1 MKPYNEKPETP
12 DNIYEIN
19 QEDIR
24 NNETFEGGTSSK
36 NDNNNNIDIK
46 YEEQNIH
53 NSQEINDNFYSND
66 NYSIE
71 YNYTPQKK
79 SRKLQ
84 FYKFLFYSIKTEIKV
99 NDFLKLI
106 RTSNYAEI
114 PLWVLSIIIYYITPI
129 KLKTN
134 LKDGSTTYYKITFI
148 WVHIVHVFRAILGI
162 FLLKHLP
169 KSHEFI
175 DDLNKLSDDEL
186 TINLFNSIIREKIY
200 NYVIEPIKRKKIL
213 IFIYIGMTLFNFLI
227 DLVDFLSILAN
238 ISKATTDSKV
248 IFLTYLLIA
257 VLYLVIDLGYFFWM
271 GQLRYVF
278 PEEYLKPLHSV
289 FNGMVSHA
297 ISVFKLQKRKKD
309 VIEEAKIQ
317 NANGPYVKY
326 SIQNGGV
333 NILEGIL
340 RDSFGVYRDSEFSYS
355 SSNSS
360 RGQFSKKENY
370 NYDKKNLNNNPFEY
384 RGQSSDEVKN
394 SDIKSNEV
402 KLN

>member
-1 MKPYNEKPETP
+1 MKPYNEKHEIP
-12 DNIYEIN
+12 DNFYEVN
-19 QEDIR
+19 QDDII
-24 NNETFEGGTSSK
+24 NNETLESGSNSK
-36 NDNNNNIDIK
+36 NDNNNINIK

-53 NSQEINDNFYSND
+53 NNQEINNNNFYSND
-66 NYSIE
+66 NYSLE
-71 YNYTPQKK
+71 YNYTPPKK
-79 SRKLQ
+79 NRKLQ

-114 PLWVLSIIIYYITPI
+114 PIWVLSIIIYYITPI

-134 LKDGSTTYYKITFI
+134 LKNGSTTYYKITFI

-257 VLYLVIDLGYFFWM
+257 LLYLTIDLGYFFWM

-278 PEEYLKPLHSV
+278 PIEYLKPLHSV

-297 ISVFKLQKRKKD
+297 ISVFKLKKRKID
-309 VIEEAKIQ
+309 IIEDAKTQ
-317 NANGPYVKY
+317 NANGPYIKS
-326 SIQNGGV
+326 SIQNGGI
-333 NILEGIL
+333 NILECIL
-340 RDSFGVYRDSEFSYS
+340 KESFGVYRESVCSS
-355 SSNSS
+355 TSSNSS
-360 RGQFSKKENY
+360 NEQFSKNEKY
-370 NYDKKNLNNNPFEY
+370 KCDKKNLPNIPFDY
-384 RGQSSDEVKN
+384 GVHSYDEVKN
-394 SDIKSNEV
+394 NDIKSNEV
-402 KLN
+402 KLD